1 MEFDCCMTQLPSVT
15 SACEPNHRPRRRR
28 QPIIT
33 QEQLANYKELLAL
46 ERRRRSLRKKL
57 LALLAAGAPVEPG
70 RLRLRVRRHESRVL
84 NFKTA
89 LSIFRQDEL
98 DWIRSVIE
106 PTVTQ
111 HLLVRRDPEF
121 PANVERGT
129 A

>member
-1 MEFDCCMTQLPSVT
+1 MTHVQSVPP
-15 SACEPNHRPRRRR
+15 ACEANHRPRRRR
-28 QPIIT
+28 KLIT
-33 QEQLANYKELLAL
+33 QEQLARYKELLAL
-46 ERRRRSLRKKL
+46 DRTRRSLRKKL
-57 LALLAAGAPVEPG
+57 LNLLAAGAPVEPG
-70 RLRLRVRRHESRVL
+70 RLRLRVRQHESRVL

-111 HLLVRRDPEF
+111 HLLVRRDPGF
-121 PANVERGT
+121 PGNVEQGT

>member
-1 MEFDCCMTQLPSVT
+1 MNNLLSGLPASEANRRR
-15 SACEPNHRPRRRR
+15 SRRR

-33 QEQLANYKELLAL
+33 QEQLASYKELLAL
-46 ERRRRSLRKKL
+46 ERRRKSLRKKL

-70 RLRLRVRRHESRVL
+70 RLRVRVRRHESRVL

-111 HLLVRRDPEF
+111 HLLVRRDPGF
-121 PANVERGT
+121 RANVERGT

>member
-1 MEFDCCMTQLPSVT
+1 MTNLLSDPPASE
-15 SACEPNHRPRRRR
+15 ANRRRSR
-28 QPIIT
+28 RRKLIT
-33 QEQLANYKELLAL
+33 QEQLARYKELLAL
-46 ERRRRSLRKKL
+46 DRTRRSLRKKL
-57 LALLAAGAPVEPG
+57 LNLLAAGAPVEPG

-111 HLLVRRDPEF
+111 HLLVRRDPNF
-121 PANVERGT
+121 PANIERGT
-129 A
+129 T